1 MKKVVLPAILLG
13 ITVMSYAQSSLRE
26 AIRGEGGISK
36 HFITL
41 SADQQIAFSEKNANA
56 VLAFDPELKLILK
69 KAEADNLGNLNYRFL
84 QQYKGIP
91 VEGAMYIVQTK
102 GGKAIAMSGEVLTE
116 ASSVMKRGTAAG
128 TAINKD
134 AAIAAALKY
143 VGAKEYAWQNAD
155 FEQKLKDRVSNI
167 NATYKP
173 SASLVWFNTATNE
186 DQAVTVSNL
195 VLAYKIDVYALHPLS
210 RAYYFVDAQ
219 TGKVLDKQDIIQFE
233 TVPGTANTYWSGTQ
247 TINSEKNGTSYTL
260 RDLSKG
266 NGVITLHG
274 EDSSRGNDYTSTS
287 ANWTLSGKDRAA
299 LDVHYG
305 VTATY
310 TFYKNEFNRNSYDN
324 NGTALTSYVNISG
337 GSDNAYWD
345 GSAMNFGTRST
356 GAYGGVTGIDV
367 TGHELTHG
375 VTQEESGLNYSK
387 EPGAMNE
394 SMSDIFGK
402 TVQFWSKP
410 NDVNWKLSNDMAW
423 YIRDMSNPNAYSQP
437 DTYKGTKWTTSSSDN
452 YGVHTNSGVGNYMYY
467 LLVTGGSGTNDLGNS
482 FSVTGIG
489 LTEAAAI
496 LYRTNT
502 VYLTATSQYADWRTA
517 CINAAT
523 DLYGAS
529 STEVTQVQNAWY
541 AVGVG
546 TAGGGGTTCSAPA
559 GLAAGSITTSSATLS
574 WTAVT
579 GATSYTLQYK
589 LASASTYTTVT
600 GITGTSYTL
609 SGLAAGTAYNAQI
622 ATVCSSGTSAYS
634 TAISFTTTSSGTVT
648 YCTSSGG
655 TADEYINSVVLGSIS
670 NTSGNNGGYGNFTS
684 KSTTLAAG
692 SSYTATLT
700 PGFTSTKYNEAWTM
714 WIDYNGDGDFT
725 DSGEKVGT
733 ATAAKTAKTITF
745 TVPATAK
752 NGSTRIRIQMKY
764 SSASTSSCAAYS
776 YGEVEDYTANIT
788 GGSGFAPASFVSN
801 SISGI
806 TMGSNALSVY
816 PNPVAHSNATVSY
829 TLAKEGSTTLK
840 VIDMA
845 GRMAQ
850 VVSFGKQAS
859 GAHTYSLA
867 TNGKLNSGNYIIV
880 LEQDGQAIS
889 RTKLAVT
896 E

>member
-1 MKKVVLPAILLG
+1 MKRQFFTLSLLG
-13 ITVMSYAQSSLRE
+13 LAMFANAQKTLHE
-26 AIRGEGGISK
+26 IIRGEKGITK
-36 HFITL
+36 HDVRLPEALQLGFTPSAAKSLFGLDANSDLVVKKQESDKLGFIH
-41 SADQQIAFSEKNANA
+41 
-56 VLAFDPELKLILK
+56 
-69 KAEADNLGNLNYRFL
+69 YRYL
-84 QQYKGIP
+84 QTYKGIP
-91 VEGAMYIVQTK
+91 VENAMYVVHTK
-102 GGKAIAMSGEVLTE
+102 GGKITGASGSIITDWDNEGTRPDKASLTAQTAI
-116 ASSVMKRGTAAG
+116 TAA
-128 TAINKD
+128 IKQ
-134 AAIAAALKY
+134 
-143 VGAKEYAWQNAD
+143 VGATEYAWQNAR
-155 FEQKLKDRVSNI
+155 FEAAYKQQKGAL
-167 NATYKP
+167 ATYAPKP
-173 SASLVWFNTATNE
+173 TLAWFSDDDDVNPRA
-186 DQAVTVSNL
+186 L
-195 VLAYKIDVYALHPLS
+195 RLAYKVDIYALAPLS
-210 RAYYFVDAQ
+210 RAYYFIDAE
-219 TGKVLDKQDIIQFE
+219 TGEYLGKKDIINE
-233 TVPGTANTYWSGTQ
+233 SDATGTAATAYSGSQ
-247 TINSEKNGTSYTL
+247 TIHSDYTGSAYRL
-260 RDLSKG
+260 RDLTKG
-266 NGVITLHG
+266 NGIITLHG
-274 EDSSRGNDYTSTS
+274 ETASKGTDYTSTTS
-287 ANWTLSGKDRAA
+287 NFSYPSSKNQAA
-299 LDVHYG
+299 LDAHYG
-305 VTATY
+305 VSQTY
-310 TFYKNEFNRNSYDN
+310 AYYYSTYGRNSYDN
-324 NGTALTSYVNISG
+324 AGTALTSYVNLAG
-337 GSDNAYWD
+337 TSDNAYWD

-402 TVQFWSKP
+402 TVQFWAKP
-410 NDVNWKLSNDMAW
+410 ADVNWKLSNDMAW

-467 LLVTGGSGTNDLGNS
+467 LLVTGGSGTNDLGNA

-546 TAGGGGTTCSAPA
+546 TAGGGGGTTCSAPA
-559 GLAAGSITTSSATLS
+559 GLAAGSITTSSTVLS
-574 WTAVT
+574 WTAAT

-609 SGLAAGTAYNAQI
+609 SGLAAGTSYNAQI

-634 TAISFTTTSSGTVT
+634 TAITFATTGTGTVT

-714 WIDYNGDGDFT
+714 WIDYNGDGDFV
-725 DSGEKVGT
+725 DAGEKAGT

-764 SSASTSSCAAYS
+764 STASTGSCTSYS
-776 YGEVEDYTANIT
+776 YGEVEDYTGNIT
-788 GGSGFAPASFVSN
+788 GGSGFAPTSFVSN
-801 SISGI
+801 SISGV
-806 TMGSNALSVY
+806 TTGSNVLSVY
-816 PNPVAHSNATVSY
+816 PNPVVHSNATVSY
-829 TLAKEGSTTLK
+829 TLAKEGSTALK
-840 VIDMA
+840 VVDMA
-845 GRMAQ
+845 GRTAQ

-859 GAHTYSLA
+859 GAHTYSLV